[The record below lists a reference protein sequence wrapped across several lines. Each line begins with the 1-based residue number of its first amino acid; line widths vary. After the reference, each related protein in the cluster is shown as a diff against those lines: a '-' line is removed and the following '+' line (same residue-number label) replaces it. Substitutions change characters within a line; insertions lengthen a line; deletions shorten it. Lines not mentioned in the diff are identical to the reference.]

1 MDWLFLIGSG
11 LCEVLLVYCLKK
23 SNGFTNK
30 LWSLIVILVSASSL
44 TLLSLAMKT
53 TEAGT
58 AYSVWVAIGSVGSI
72 ILGAVLFKEK
82 LSKKQIFY
90 LILIII
96 SVIGLK
102 MF

>member
-1 MDWLFLIGSG
+1 MDLVFLICSG
-11 LCEVLLVYCLKK
+11 LCEVLLVYCMKK
-23 SNGFTNK
+23 SEGFKYK
-30 LWSLIVILVSASSL
+30 LWSALTILVAATSL
-44 TLLSLAMKT
+44 TLLSLAMRT

-58 AYSVWVAIGSVGSI
+58 AYCIWVAIGSVGSLL
-72 ILGAVLFKEK
+72 LGALLFNEH

-102 MF
+102 VF

>member
-1 MDWLFLIGSG
+1 MDLVFLISSG
-11 LCEVLLVYCLKK
+11 LCEVLLVYCIKK
-23 SNGFTNK
+23 SVGFTNK
-30 LWSLIVILVSASSL
+30 LWSLITLLVAATSL
-44 TLLSLAMKT
+44 TLLSMAMRT

-58 AYSVWVAIGSVGSI
+58 AYSIWVAIGSVGSLL
-72 ILGAVLFKEK
+72 LGAFLFKEH

-102 MF
+102 IS